1 MPYLDNTSKQ
11 DLNHP
16 IFLIGFM
23 GAGKTTIGKKLSKTS
38 NLPFIDLDQI
48 IVEQSGINI
57 SDYFSLHGED
67 SFREFETNILKSI
80 SHNQGKIISTGG
92 GTPCFN
98 NNLQWMNDRGTTIY
112 LQLPPRALLK
122 RLSGKEI
129 KSRPLLQGKN
139 EDEILEF
146 ITKKLEEREKFYK
159 GAKLIIDAHNI
170 NPAQLLELII
180 TKLQSK

>member
-1 MPYLDNTSKQ
+1 MFHIDHTSKQ
-11 DLNHP
+11 NLNCP

-23 GAGKTTIGKKLSKTS
+23 GSGKTTVGKKLSKAS
-38 NLPFIDLDQI
+38 NLPFIDLDQL
-48 IVEQSGINI
+48 IVEQSGMSI

-67 SFREFETNILKSI
+67 SFREFETNALKTI
-80 SHNQGKIISTGG
+80 SYNQGKIVSTGG

-98 NNLQWMNDRGTTIY
+98 NNLQWMNERGITIY

-129 KSRPLLQGKN
+129 QNRPLLQEKS
-139 EDEILEF
+139 EDEILDF
-146 ITKKLEEREKFYK
+146 ITEKLEEREKFYK
-159 GAKLIIDAHNI
+159 GAKLIVDAHNI
-170 NPAQLLELII
+170 NPTQVLESII